1 MEEKIFEG
9 MKYLI
14 SYPNGFRE
22 DRKYPLVIYLHGAG
36 SRGNFSE
43 PLQKK
48 SCVQNLLK
56 RQDARGYIFLAPLCH
71 LGNWYELMAVLV
83 DLVKTYREIPYI
95 DETRIHLTGN
105 SMGGYGTWALATLHA
120 NWFASAM
127 PICGGGI
134 PGFAM
139 NLTYLPIRTFHGLRD
154 KTVDPIESL
163 QMAKAVNNF
172 GGHCELILYPEF
184 AHNCWDAVYDDEKN
198 YDWMLSFT
206 APQDGSRV
214 EDISRTIYGK
224 GKKKNNF

>member
-14 SYPNGFRE
+14 SYPEGFRE
-22 DRKYPLVIYLHGAG
+22 DQKYPLIIYLHGAG
-36 SRGNFSE
+36 TRGESTE
-43 PLQKK
+43 RLLKKK
-48 SCVQNLLK
+48 STQALLSWQGK
-56 RQDARGYIFLAPLCH
+56 KGYILIAPLCH
-71 LGNWYELMAVLV
+71 LGNWNELMPTLV
-83 DLVKTYREIPYI
+83 DLVKTYREIPYV
-95 DETRIHLTGN
+95 DETRIHMTGN

-120 NWFASAM
+120 NWFASVM

-139 NLTYLPIRTFHGLRD
+139 NLKYLPIRAFHGLQD

-172 GGHCELILYPEF
+172 GGHAELILFPEF
-184 AHNCWDAVYDDEKN
+184 AHNCWDAAYTDEKN

-214 EDISRTIYGK
+214 EDISKTVYGQ
-224 GKKKNNF
+224 GKNF